1 MTVINTYIRH
11 LNFPF
16 MELRPGVAPPP
27 SNFAQQVLSVG
38 TKTSETLSWIS
49 LARKINNAC

>member
-49 LARKINNAC
+49 LARKINNAR